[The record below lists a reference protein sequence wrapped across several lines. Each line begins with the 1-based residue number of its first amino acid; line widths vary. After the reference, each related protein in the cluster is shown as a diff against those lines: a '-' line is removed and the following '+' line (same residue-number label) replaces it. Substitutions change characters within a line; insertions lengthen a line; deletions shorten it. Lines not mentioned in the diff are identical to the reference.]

1 MGCEVGGLGFATLAT
16 TAQRWAFTGEGVAT
30 VFTRGR
36 PDGILERMLSK
47 IDELAAAAAR
57 DLDAV
62 NDAATLEAFR
72 IRYLGGK
79 GAVKS
84 LMALI
89 KDVPKNDKREF
100 GQRANTARAAV
111 EAGFAEKSEA
121 LGGGASKRAG
131 SGVGATSGGGPMVDV
146 TQPAAGP
153 VMGRRHV
160 IAQTIEELVEVFG
173 RMGFAAETGP
183 EVEDDYHN
191 FVALNIP
198 ETHPARDPLDN
209 FYLQVPDAS
218 PPGGTQRRRGGDGGG
233 GALMRSQT
241 STVQIRVMENVKP
254 PVRIISTGRVYRP
267 DEHDATHSSMFH
279 QIEGLYVDK
288 NVSMVDLKTTLIQ
301 FARAYWGEGA
311 EVKLV
316 PSYFPFT
323 EPSAELYVKIDL
335 GKGLEWMEVGG
346 CGMVDPAVFEAV
358 GYDPEVWTGFA
369 FGLGIERLAMRKHNI
384 ADIRWLYEGDVRFLR
399 QF

>member
-1 MGCEVGGLGFATLAT
+1 VASAG
-16 TAQRWAFTGEGVAT
+16 WGVA
-30 VFTRGR
+30 GYL
-36 PDGILERMLSK
+36 GGMLEK
-47 IDELAAAAAR
+47 IDQLTDAAAA

-62 NDAATLEAFR
+62 DDAAALEAYR
-72 IRYLGGK
+72 IKYLGSK
-79 GAVKS
+79 GAVKA
-84 LMALI
+84 LMGLI
-89 KDVPKNDKREF
+89 KDVSKEDKRAF
-100 GQRANTARAAV
+100 GQRANAARAAV
-111 EAGFAEKSEA
+111 EEAFAAKQGGLAGGKS
-121 LGGGASKRAG
+121 
-131 SGVGATSGGGPMVDV
+131 SGGGSGAGKGAGKRAKGKDARGGGLASGGGGGLDV
-146 TQPAAGP
+146 TQPAASP
-153 VMGRRHV
+153 VLGRRHV
-160 IAQTIEELVEVFG
+160 IAQTIEELCEVFG
-173 RMGFAAETGP
+173 RMGFDVETGP

-198 ETHPARDPLDN
+198 DTHPARDPLDN
-209 FYLQVPDAS
+209 FYLATAAGKNQAGES
-218 PPGGTQRRRGGDGGG
+218 SG
-233 GALMRSQT
+233 GALLRSQT

-301 FARAYWGEGA
+301 FAKAYWGEDA

-346 CGMVDPAVFEAV
+346 CGMIDPAVFEAV
-358 GYDPEVWTGFA
+358 GYDPEEWTGFA

>member
-1 MGCEVGGLGFATLAT
+1 M
-16 TAQRWAFTGEGVAT
+16 
-30 VFTRGR
+30 
-36 PDGILERMLSK
+36 LEK
-47 IDELAAAAAR
+47 IDELTAEATA

-62 NDAATLEAFR
+62 ADAAGLEAFR
-72 IRYLGGK
+72 IKYLGSK
-79 GAVKS
+79 GAVKA
-84 LMALI
+84 LMGLV
-89 KDVPKNDKREF
+89 KDVAKEDKRAF
-100 GQRANTARAAV
+100 GQRANAARAAV
-111 EAGFAEKSEA
+111 EEAFTAKGESLGAGASA
-121 LGGGASKRAG
+121 GGAKPKAAG
-131 SGVGATSGGGPMVDV
+131 GKGGNLIDV

-153 VMGRRHV
+153 VRGRRHI

-173 RMGFAAETGP
+173 RMGFESQTGP

-209 FYLQVPDAS
+209 FYLATAGKNAKPQAA
-218 PPGGTQRRRGGDGGG
+218 TQRAAENSGGG

-301 FARAYWGEGA
+301 FAKAYWGEDA

-358 GYDPEVWTGFA
+358 GYDPEEWTGFA
-369 FGLGIERLAMRKHNI
+369 FGLGIERLAMRKHQI